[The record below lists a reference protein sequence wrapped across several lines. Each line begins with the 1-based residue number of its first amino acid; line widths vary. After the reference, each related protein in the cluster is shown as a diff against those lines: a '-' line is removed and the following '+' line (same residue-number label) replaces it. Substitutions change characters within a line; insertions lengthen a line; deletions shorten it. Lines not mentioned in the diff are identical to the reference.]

1 MVSMLL
7 SLIAGLMLVPA
18 QDTLQAVTVVADR
31 GVVVSRTDTVSINST
46 LDAASALM
54 RVPGLYVGDYG
65 YASGLKSVSLR
76 GFGSAHTAIYVDGV
90 RVGNVQSGQ
99 SDLGMLGIENF
110 GTAVVDYA
118 QNSIS
123 FNTAKPV
130 FAGRPVAGRVRLG
143 AGSFGTWL
151 PYGRVDFRVSDAVSM
166 SANIAGNVSRGERD
180 NSDIKQVR
188 GGADA
193 WGVISGGE
201 WHAKL
206 YANGAERGTPG
217 SLSWP
222 STDRQSDRNYLA
234 QGTFRKQITEDY
246 EIRVSAK
253 GSYDGL
259 SYKSEWGDS
268 DYRQTELQ
276 LNTAQKWRLQPWWT
290 VSFAADLAWD
300 GLKGNVYNESR
311 TGAVFA
317 AATAIRL
324 PRLKADLALEYDGT
338 FEKSGG
344 RWNSLSPSA
353 DLRFTL
359 VQGLDLVAF
368 GRRAY
373 RVPTFNELYYPGY
386 GNPDLKPEDAWLSD
400 LGLDFCRVYGSW
412 TVKARAD
419 GFYNYLTNKIISA
432 PSEDPMV
439 WLPYN
444 VGKVEALGADI
455 LAGLDWA
462 SGDWNAGFCARY
474 GFQKALDKTPDSYTL
489 GEQIPHVARHTLV
502 LSADASWKGWALG
515 AVFNLRS
522 GRRDGT
528 GEMPSWNTL
537 DVTAGKEFNLGGGM
551 VLGLNAI
558 ARNLT
563 GCSYEIIRDYPMP
576 GRNFLCAVQLRW

>member
-54 RVPGLYVGDYG
+54 QVPGLYVGDYG

-90 RVGNVQSGQ
+90 RVGNVESGQ

-130 FAGRPVAGRVRLG
+130 FAGRPVAGRLRLG

-166 SANIAGNVSRGERD
+166 SANIAGNMSRGERD

-359 VQGLDLVAF
+359 VQGIDLVAF

-489 GEQIPHVARHTLV
+489 GEQIPYVARHTLV

>member
-1 MVSMLL
+1 MLL

-54 RVPGLYVGDYG
+54 QVPGLYVGDYG

-90 RVGNVQSGQ
+90 RVGNVESGQ

-130 FAGRPVAGRVRLG
+130 FAGRPVAGRLRLG

-166 SANIAGNVSRGERD
+166 SANIAGNMSRGERD

-359 VQGLDLVAF
+359 VQGIDLVAF

-489 GEQIPHVARHTLV
+489 GEQIPYVARHTLV